1 MYKQSFKRTRASL
14 SIGKN
19 GCVVTP
25 HDVLDGTLP
34 NDAAR
39 KKVEDKD
46 TNKNELVTWAYVLL
60 LSHFNRA
67 WKAGKTTQP
76 RPPK

>member
-19 GCVVTP
+19 GCVVTV

-46 TNKNELVTWAYVLL
+46 TNKNERALVAQCCDPSRGTLL
-60 LSHFNRA
+60 FR
-67 WKAGKTTQP
+67 
-76 RPPK
+76 